1 MKLEFIEGLVKM
13 FPEVGERGTV
23 SRQDL
28 VKYMEA
34 NNITKWPT
42 WLTRPENRAGRG
54 MYIVNNVVRMP
65 SVKPMVEVKQKSVDL
80 PDTKPMIPSKDSDFV
95 PFGVFKDIDV
105 VIKSR
110 LFYPVYIYG
119 PTGNGKSTAVEQ
131 SCARNGVP
139 MIRVNLNSMTDEEQL
154 IGSKTLVDGNIQIIE
169 GPVLIAMRAGIPILL
184 DELDAGSA
192 NTLLCL
198 QPVLEGKPYYFK
210 LKNEVVVPAP
220 GFNVFATGNT
230 KGKGSEDGKY
240 IGTNIL
246 NEAFLER
253 FAVTMCQEYPTA
265 SVELKIVKNVMATY
279 NANDEEFANSL
290 VKWADAIRRTY
301 QDGGIDETIT
311 TRRLIHIVRAYS
323 IFKNKE
329 KAIELCTNRFDDVT
343 RQAFISLFEKIA
355 DMPEPEPNVIDSAS
369 TQPQQ
374 PIETA

>member
-34 NNITKWPT
+34 NNISKWPT

-54 MYIVNNVVRMP
+54 MYIVDNVVRMP
-65 SVKPMVEVKQKSVDL
+65 SAKPMVEVKQKSVDL
-80 PDTKPMIPSKDSDFV
+80 PDTKPMIPSKDPDFV

-131 SCARNGVP
+131 SCARNHVP

-253 FAVTMCQEYPTA
+253 FAVTMCQEYPGA
-265 SVELKIVKNVMATY
+265 AVELKIVKNVMTTY
-279 NANDEEFANSL
+279 KVTDDEFANSL

-301 QDGGIDETIT
+301 QDGGIDETVT

-323 IFKNKE
+323 IFKNKQ

-355 DMPEPEPNVIDSAS
+355 DAPDAVVEVA
-369 TQPQQ
+369 QPQQ